1 MIFETHKPILRKNKS
16 TPENREFWE
25 FVERTA
31 RDVEQNFPQWKRGG
45 YCTENSTL
53 VNEQRRKR
61 NKITIEGK
69 WAHIR
74 QWVEEL
80 RRAGWKEKE
89 PVSGEPTGFKF
100 TSVTFE
106 L

>member
-1 MIFETHKPILRKNKS
+1 MIFETHKPILGKPDRLK
-16 TPENREFWE
+16 TPR
-25 FVERTA
+25 V
-31 RDVEQNFPQWKRGG
+31 
-45 YCTENSTL
+45 S
-53 VNEQRRKR
+53 
-61 NKITIEGK
+61 IEGK

-80 RRAGWKEKE
+80 RRAGWKEIE
-89 PVSGEPTGFKF
+89 PVNGEPTGFKF